1 MRRGQRLP
9 NNQAEVV
16 FLDSFVEQIAERAV
30 NDQIEVL
37 AEVIRLCD
45 EPAGKHPLRAPLVG
59 WNTLDVL
66 GGHHRV
72 VYRASIVKGCGLIE
86 VLCIGPRS
94 GDVVYDIAC
103 ALIDAHLLT
112 EAEVTALWDAL
123 AILDVIEEEVGLDGW
138 DYAPPPAPDGMV
150 RAAVAAG
157 VLDESVARLM
167 SLNELQ
173 AALEHGWNHGEP
185 DPEAAVL
192 AALERAR
199 SRAREVVDARSIILA
214 RLEGRCAVLMP
225 RAGARCIRREHHPG
239 PHRAR

>member
-1 MRRGQRLP
+1 VRRGQRLP

-16 FLDSFVEQIAERAV
+16 FLDSFVEQIAQRAV
-30 NDQIEVL
+30 SDQIEVL

-59 WNTLDVL
+59 WNTLDVF

-72 VYRASIVKGCGLIE
+72 VYRASIAKGRGLIE
-86 VLCIGPRS
+86 MLCIGPRS
-94 GDVVYDIAC
+94 GDVVYDITC
-103 ALIDAHLLT
+103 ALLDAHLLT
-112 EAEVTALWDAL
+112 ESEVTALWDAL

-138 DYAPPPAPDGMV
+138 DYSPPPA
-150 RAAVAAG
+150 
-157 VLDESVARLM
+157 
-167 SLNELQ
+167 
-173 AALEHGWNHGEP
+173 P